1 MQVGSLQR
9 ASPDLSAAISAQTPA
24 SAGAQALAAA
34 DKSQDAEQ
42 QSSQPPADTSL
53 SNEVQN
59 DSSLPDSLGDPGP
72 AADHCD
78 AACTDMEDLNNNFE
92 GAADA
97 CNDEQPS
104 QHDCEEP
111 KQAGDAVLAV
121 SGRQAPQA
129 TPQSAAAATHAST
142 PTAGPPSLAPPA
154 ELPHISQ
161 VPALPE
167 NFFPA
172 FTACRASPVL
182 AACHAVIS
190 MYNFCTAVCSDANH
204 FSLCRPCIN
213 ARQSVHAGV
222 VISLHGNSNI

>member
-1 MQVGSLQR
+1 MQVGSLHT
-9 ASPDLSAAISAQTPA
+9 ASTDLTAAISAQTPA

-42 QSSQPPADTSL
+42 QLSQPPADTSP

-59 DSSLPDSLGDPGP
+59 DSSLRASLGDPGP

-78 AACTDMEDLNNNFE
+78 AACTDMKDLDTNFE

-97 CNDEQPS
+97 CNDEQPC
-104 QHDCEEP
+104 QHDSEEP

-121 SGRQAPQA
+121 SARQAPQVTA
-129 TPQSAAAATHAST
+129 QSAAAATHAST
-142 PTAGPPSLAPPA
+142 PSAGPPSITPPA

-167 NFFPA
+167 NPFDQHSQPA
-172 FTACRASPVL
+172 EPVQL
-182 AACHAVIS
+182 WLLV
-190 MYNFCTAVCSDANH
+190 M
-204 FSLCRPCIN
+204 L
-213 ARQSVHAGV
+213 
-222 VISLHGNSNI
+222 